1 MDDVLKR
8 GAGWKGNPDTKML
21 QSELLDYSS
30 QQDLSKCPILVHI
43 YHSMLGCRSWGHMI
57 AWHLT
62 SIPFPFQCSGFQTYF
77 KLNPQWENILLCNA
91 YICVYGTKQK
101 LP

>member
-30 QQDLSKCPILVHI
+30 QQDLSKCLILVHI
-43 YHSMLGCRSWGHMI
+43 YHSMLGCRSCGGYDCLARDI
-57 AWHLT
+57 Y
-62 SIPFPFQCSGFQTYF
+62 SIPLS
-77 KLNPQWENILLCNA
+77 L
-91 YICVYGTKQK
+91 
-101 LP
+101 